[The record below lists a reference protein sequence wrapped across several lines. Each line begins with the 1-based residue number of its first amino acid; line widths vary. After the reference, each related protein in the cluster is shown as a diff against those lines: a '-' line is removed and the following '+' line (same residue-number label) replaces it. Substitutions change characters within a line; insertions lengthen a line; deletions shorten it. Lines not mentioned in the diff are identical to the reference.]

1 MTFWTEISQSTTT
14 INKINILDG
23 KFSNPCLT
31 QARYISTYRIVEC
44 GYGRSGREC
53 RGQRNGGERERE
65 KGLELEREGG
75 MVARERGKRAW
86 S

>member
-1 MTFWTEISQSTTT
+1 MWIFDILDGNFT

-23 KFSNPCLT
+23 KFPNPCLT
-31 QARYISTYRIVEC
+31 QARYISTYRIVER
-44 GYGRSGREC
+44 GYGWSGREC
-53 RGQRNGGERERE
+53 RTRRNSGEREKE

-75 MVARERGKRAW
+75 MVTRERGKKAR